1 MIVPVRQRGLG
12 RTDRESFMTS
22 ATAHLFDKEDSSPL
36 GVLRSV
42 YGYDSFREGQ
52 QDVIE
57 HVTDGGDAL
66 VLFPTGR
73 GKSLCYQ
80 VPALCREGTAVIVS
94 PLIALMH
101 DQVQALKERGVA
113 AEYLNSNLSEEES
126 ADVRRRLRA
135 GELKMIYMA
144 PERLM
149 TESMISALRSLRL
162 SMVAVDEAH
171 TLSVWGHDF
180 RPEFRMLGRLKD
192 EFPSVP
198 LVALTATADP
208 RTRQDI
214 IEQLHLGDAPV
225 FTSSFDR
232 SNISYE
238 IVERTEAKAQLL
250 LFLNKHR
257 GESGIVY
264 CSSRKR
270 VEETS
275 AWLVKQGFKSLPY
288 HAGMEQSV
296 RAKNQD
302 AFLKQEGLCLVA
314 TVAFGMGVDKPDVRY
329 VAHMDLPGSVEAYYQ
344 ETGRAGR
351 DGLPSEAWMAYG
363 MQDVIFRRGLI
374 NKQKDTPEQQK
385 RVERDKLNALVGIC
399 ETAGCRRQAIL
410 SHFGE
415 AHPGGCGNCDSCLN
429 PVEMYDGTEIA
440 IKALAAVYRT
450 GERFGA
456 THVIDVLVG
465 KETEKTRR
473 FRHVDLPVFGAGKEL
488 KPAQWQPVFRQLLAN
503 GYIFAD
509 QDAYGAL
516 KLDESA
522 RRVFKKEVVVNFRKE
537 RVGELQKARRSDRR
551 ELDISEEDRP
561 LFEALRAKR
570 TGIANR
576 ANLAPYMVLPDATLA
591 QLAQQRPQS
600 LAQMSR
606 VSGFGAAKLDR
617 YGQIFLDAIE
627 SFEAVEDNAMT
638 M

>member
-1 MIVPVRQRGLG
+1 
-12 RTDRESFMTS
+12 MTS
-22 ATAHLFDKEDSSPL
+22 ATAHLFDKEDTSPL

-57 HVTDGGDAL
+57 HVTNGGDAL

-80 VPALCREGTAVIVS
+80 VPALCREGTAIIVS

-101 DQVQALKERGVA
+101 DQVQALKERGIA
-113 AEYLNSNLSEEES
+113 AEYLNSNLSEEEA
-126 ADVRRRLRA
+126 ADVKRRLRA

-149 TESMISALRSLRL
+149 MDPTLQMLSGVNVSLL
-162 SMVAVDEAH
+162 AVDESHCIA
-171 TLSVWGHDF
+171 SMGHDF
-180 RPEFRMLGRLKD
+180 RPEYRQLSRLS
-192 EFPSVP
+192 EVFPGVP
-198 LVALTATADP
+198 RLALTATADP

-214 IEQLHLGDAPV
+214 LDQLRLGDARV

-238 IVERTEAKAQLL
+238 IVERTEAKSQLL
-250 LFLNKHR
+250 TFLSKHKS
-257 GESGIVY
+257 ESGIVY

-288 HAGMEQSV
+288 HAGMDQAV

-374 NKQKDTPEQQK
+374 DKQENTSEQQK
-385 RVERDKLNALVGIC
+385 RIERGKLNALVGIC
-399 ETAGCRRQAIL
+399 ETASCRRQAIL

-415 AHPGGCGNCDSCLN
+415 AHPGDCGNCDSCLN
-429 PVEMYDGTEIA
+429 PVELYDGTEIA

-450 GERFGA
+450 GERFGT

-465 KETEKTRR
+465 KENEKTRK
-473 FRHVDLPVFGAGKEL
+473 FGHVNLPVFGAGKDL
-488 KPAQWQPVFRQLLAN
+488 KPAQWQPIFRQLLAN

-509 QDAYGAL
+509 HDAYGAI

-537 RVGELQKARRSDRR
+537 RVGAIAKPRRAERR
-551 ELDISEEDRP
+551 ELDLAEEDRP
-561 LFEALRAKR
+561 LFEALRSKR
-570 TGIANR
+570 TGLANR

-591 QLAQQRPQS
+591 QLARDRPDS
-600 LAQMSR
+600 MAAMER
-606 VSGFGAAKLDR
+606 ISGFGSAKLDR

-627 SFEAVEDNAMT
+627 SFGSVEDNAMT